1 MDIVCVGDC
10 GIDHYLPSGDRY
22 FGGITANFARHAQH
36 EFPAGDTIRIVSCVG
51 DDEGAD
57 LVLSS
62 LADSSIDCHI
72 SRLNGD
78 TPVQCIE
85 TKSDG
90 EKDFVRYDEGVLGDF
105 QFTDEQRQIIAA
117 SNLLVAPVF
126 LQIVGLF
133 DELMSINTEGLVAID
148 FADFLQHPDFEL
160 LEKHIGQIDIG
171 FFGLTSKDQET
182 IEQVRLLAEKH
193 SKLFVV
199 TLGADGSRAYHG
211 AESFACDA
219 IPVDEVIDTTGA
231 GDAFA
236 AGFLSRYCHDN
247 NIPGA
252 MQRGAVLAAQ
262 IVGQVGSHYIEHQ
275 IKGV

>member
-36 EFPAGDTIRIVSCVG
+36 EFPAGDAIRIVSCVG

-62 LADSSIDCHI
+62 LADSAIDCHV
-72 SRLNGD
+72 SRLTGQ
-78 TPVQCIE
+78 TPVQYIE
-85 TKSDG
+85 TKPDG
-90 EKDFVRYDEGVLGDF
+90 EKNFVRYDEGVLRDF
-105 QFTDEQRQIIAA
+105 KFTDEQRRVIA
-117 SNLLVAPVF
+117 SCDLLVAPVF

-148 FADFLQHPDFEL
+148 FADFLQHPDFDFL
-160 LEKHIGQIDIG
+160 NRHIDEIDIG
-171 FFGLTSKDQET
+171 FFGLTSNDQDT

-199 TLGADGSRAYHG
+199 TLGADGSRAFHG
-211 AESFACDA
+211 AASFACDA
-219 IPVDEVIDTTGA
+219 IPVSEVIDTTGA

-247 NIPGA
+247 NIPRA

-262 IVGQVGSHYIEHQ
+262 IVGQVGSHYIERQ